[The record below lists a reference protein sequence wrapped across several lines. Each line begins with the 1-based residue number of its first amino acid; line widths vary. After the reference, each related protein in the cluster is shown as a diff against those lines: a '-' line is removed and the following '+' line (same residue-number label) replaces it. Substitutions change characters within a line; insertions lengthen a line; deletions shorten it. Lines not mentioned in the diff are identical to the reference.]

1 MSEHRDPSVPGRL
14 RITLR
19 RSTIGRLRAH
29 KACVTGLGL
38 CRIGHSRVLLDT
50 PEIRGMIRRVAYLL
64 EIEEV

>member
-1 MSEHRDPSVPGRL
+1 MSEYRDPSAPGRL
-14 RITLR
+14 CITLR

-38 CRIGHSRVLLDT
+38 RRISHSRVLLDT